1 MLQIA
6 QRREVLRLA
15 TMEPF
20 KEPARPM
27 SHWDFVLKEMRWMAV
42 DFTEV
47 NAAYASC
54 SYALVM
60 HRFSVT
66 ALRGSISM
74 GNSFST
80 AAGCYLC
87 TTALHRSILLP
98 EQPGM
103 HCFCTVLNVMHT

>member
-1 MLQIA
+1 MQATTELHLYQHAQQLLSSVLQIA

-47 NAAYASC
+47 N
-54 SYALVM
+54 
-60 HRFSVT
+60 
-66 ALRGSISM
+66 
-74 GNSFST
+74 
-80 AAGCYLC
+80 
-87 TTALHRSILLP
+87 
-98 EQPGM
+98 
-103 HCFCTVLNVMHT
+103 